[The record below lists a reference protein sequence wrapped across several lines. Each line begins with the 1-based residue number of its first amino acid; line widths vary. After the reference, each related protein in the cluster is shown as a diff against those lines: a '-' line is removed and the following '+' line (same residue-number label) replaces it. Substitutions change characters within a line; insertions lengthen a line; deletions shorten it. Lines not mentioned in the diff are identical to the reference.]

1 MEQVLDKCLTPT
13 TDMIIQ
19 LIEIENAF
27 INTNHPD
34 FVGSADAL
42 LNMFHRDTDEP
53 DDDNLSETQKPIS
66 LINKGSTPASKPG
79 KNDDIKSS
87 QNSKSQNKPK

>member
-19 LIEIENAF
+19 LIEIENAH

-34 FVGSADAL
+34 FVGSADTL
-42 LNMFHRDTDEP
+42 LNIFSNGEAGEREEGEESELEVKHRS
-53 DDDNLSETQKPIS
+53 LVGKSEAS
-66 LINKGSTPASKPG
+66 L
-79 KNDDIKSS
+79 
-87 QNSKSQNKPK
+87 SKSVLMNPSNKSKKASAV

>member
-19 LIEIENAF
+19 LIEIENAH

-34 FVGSADAL
+34 FVGSADTL
-42 LNMFHRDTDEP
+42 LNMFQGEREQGEDEESSSEVP
-53 DDDNLSETQKPIS
+53 KPKTLLSKSEP
-66 LINKGSTPASKPG
+66 PG
-79 KNDDIKSS
+79 
-87 QNSKSQNKPK
+87 NSKAKPQ

>member
-19 LIEIENAF
+19 LIEIENAH

-34 FVGSADAL
+34 FVGSADTL
-42 LNMFHRDTDEP
+42 LNMFQGEREVP
-53 DDDNLSETQKPIS
+53 DDESTSDIPKPIS
-66 LINKGSTPASKPG
+66 LLSKGQTPGAA
-79 KNDDIKSS
+79 
-87 QNSKSQNKPK
+87 